1 MVGAVLWGLD
11 DRNAKPQG
19 EINEVSRSEPATLSL
34 RPALVQSGVVMNQ
47 PVSQAPVPAT
57 VRAAIQAEVA
67 EIPRIRPVA
76 RPSNL
81 VPQPQPAPKPVQE
94 ASLADQARAALAPRT
109 VAPAPAPAPVQASPA
124 ATSLV
129 DQVKAALAPKP
140 AAPAPQPVAKAPVQA
155 APVQQAPV
163 VAAKPAKRDI
173 TNDAV
178 ATMSYGIIGAFQAE
192 PTQKPATPTL
202 RPQARVPALANQ
214 QTAKLEP
221 ATPPMRT
228 YTVKEGDSLP
238 GIAFRFYGT
247 TVAYLQIINA
257 NQDVL
262 ANPSDLRAGM
272 TLRIPET
279 E

>member
-11 DRNAKPQG
+11 DRTAKPQG

-34 RPALVQSGVVMNQ
+34 QPALVQSGVVMNQ
-47 PVSQAPVPAT
+47 PVAQAPAPAT

-94 ASLADQARAALAPRT
+94 ASLADQARAALAPRI

-124 ATSLV
+124 ATSLA

-140 AAPAPQPVAKAPVQA
+140 VAPAPQPVAKAPVQ
-155 APVQQAPV
+155 QAPI

-192 PTQKPATPTL
+192 PSQKPATPTL

-257 NQDVL
+257 NQDLL